1 MSDKKEVLNELLEN
15 TKIDE
20 GFVVGEKSKND
31 LKIGSVFSWLNN
43 SFNDDYENHE
53 EDIKLNTKRKDYL
66 KEYLDQKLGNHSTNR
81 LKSEYY
87 DESGQLMLKV
97 NKGLTGNVK
106 SVNAGLSPSKDA
118 MIASLMMAESKHIS
132 QFPVSDKNLKSF
144 EVALT
149 EIKEE
154 GLFDLN
160 ELTLHKKIDKSV
172 VEVLERVRN
181 AQGFEVTN
189 SLSLNKVVQ
198 QPKNV
203 IDSPISEPVEQPKD
217 GIDSPNSE
225 PVELPKDVVDSPD
238 IEPVEQPKD
247 VVDSLDNEV
256 VEGLPGA
263 VEEPESEIGL
273 GLNEE
278 DLLSEN
284 NKVNYESSDEEEAV
298 ERVVNDHIQSLEDE
312 DLGYDLEQAQSF
324 QSSND
329 EPEPEQEQE
338 IESTA
343 TFKKDEQVEV
353 SNDPLKND
361 CKEPIEPLNIKDLE
375 SDLENEIANSIS
387 DEKPEQNK
395 TQNRKSGLRR

>member
-1 MSDKKEVLNELLEN
+1 MSDKKEVLSELLEN

-31 LKIGSVFSWLNN
+31 LKVGSVFSWLNN

-118 MIASLMMAESKHIS
+118 MIASLLMAESKHIS

-144 EVALT
+144 EMALT

-189 SLSLNKVVQ
+189 SLSLNKVV
-198 QPKNV
+198 K
-203 IDSPISEPVEQPKD
+203 K
-217 GIDSPNSE
+217 
-225 PVELPKDVVDSPD
+225 PKDVVDSPD

-247 VVDSLDNEV
+247 VVDSPDNEV
-256 VEGLPGA
+256 VEGTPGS
-263 VEEPESEIGL
+263 VEESESEIGL
-273 GLNEE
+273 GL
-278 DLLSEN
+278 
-284 NKVNYESSDEEEAV
+284 NYESSDEEEAV

-324 QSSND
+324 ESSND
-329 EPEPEQEQE
+329 EPEPEQE
-338 IESTA
+338 IESTT

-353 SNDPLKND
+353 SNDQLKND

-387 DEKPEQNK
+387 EEKPEQNK
-395 TQNRKSGLRR
+395 KQNRKSGLRR

>member
-1 MSDKKEVLNELLEN
+1 MNDKKEVLNELLEN
-15 TKIDE
+15 TKMDE

-118 MIASLMMAESKHIS
+118 MIASLLMAESKHIS
-132 QFPVSDKNLKSF
+132 QFSVSDKNLKSF
-144 EVALT
+144 ETALT

-217 GIDSPNSE
+217 GIDSPDSE
-225 PVELPKDVVDSPD
+225 PVEL
-238 IEPVEQPKD
+238 PKD

-278 DLLSEN
+278 ELLSEN

-298 ERVVNDHIQSLEDE
+298 ERVVNEHIQSLEDE
-312 DLGYDLEQAQSF
+312 DLGYDLEEAQSF
-324 QSSND
+324 ESSND
-329 EPEPEQEQE
+329 EPEQE

-361 CKEPIEPLNIKDLE
+361 GKEPIEPLNIKDLE

-387 DEKPEQNK
+387 EEKPEQNK
-395 TQNRKSGLRR
+395 KPSRKSGLRR

>member
-1 MSDKKEVLNELLEN
+1 MSDKKEVFNELLEN

-31 LKIGSVFSWLNN
+31 LKVGSVFSWLNN
-43 SFNDDYENHE
+43 SFNDDYDNHE

-144 EVALT
+144 EMALT

-181 AQGFEVTN
+181 AQGFEITN

-203 IDSPISEPVEQPKD
+203 
-217 GIDSPNSE
+217 
-225 PVELPKDVVDSPD
+225 VDSPD
-238 IEPVEQPKD
+238 IEPVEQPKS

-256 VEGLPGA
+256 VEGMPGS
-263 VEEPESEIGL
+263 VEESESEIGL
-273 GLNEE
+273 GL
-278 DLLSEN
+278 
-284 NKVNYESSDEEEAV
+284 NYESSDEEEAV

-387 DEKPEQNK
+387 EEKPEKNK
-395 TQNRKSGLRR
+395 KQNRKSGLRR

>member
-1 MSDKKEVLNELLEN
+1 MSDKKEVLNQLLEN

-172 VEVLERVRN
+172 IEVFERVRN
-181 AQGFEVTN
+181 AQGF
-189 SLSLNKVVQ
+189 Q
-198 QPKNV
+198 
-203 IDSPISEPVEQPKD
+203 
-217 GIDSPNSE
+217 
-225 PVELPKDVVDSPD
+225 
-238 IEPVEQPKD
+238 
-247 VVDSLDNEV
+247 
-256 VEGLPGA
+256 
-263 VEEPESEIGL
+263 
-273 GLNEE
+273 
-278 DLLSEN
+278 
-284 NKVNYESSDEEEAV
+284 
-298 ERVVNDHIQSLEDE
+298 
-312 DLGYDLEQAQSF
+312 
-324 QSSND
+324 
-329 EPEPEQEQE
+329 
-338 IESTA
+338 
-343 TFKKDEQVEV
+343 V
-353 SNDPLKND
+353 SNSKSIINKLKDNQASASNTD
-361 CKEPIEPLNIKDLE
+361 
-375 SDLENEIANSIS
+375 
-387 DEKPEQNK
+387 
-395 TQNRKSGLRR
+395 

>member
-15 TKIDE
+15 TKVVE

-31 LKIGSVFSWLNN
+31 LKVGSVFSWLNS

-144 EVALT
+144 EMALT

-198 QPKNV
+198 QPKDG
-203 IDSPISEPVEQPKD
+203 IDSPNSEPVEQPKD
-217 GIDSPNSE
+217 GIDSPDSE

-298 ERVVNDHIQSLEDE
+298 ERVLNDHIQSLEDE
-312 DLGYDLEQAQSF
+312 DLVYDLEEAQSF
-324 QSSND
+324 ESSND
-329 EPEPEQEQE
+329 ESEPEQE

-353 SNDPLKND
+353 SNDLLKND

-375 SDLENEIANSIS
+375 SDLKNEIANSIS
-387 DEKPEQNK
+387 EEKHENNK
-395 TQNRKSGLRR
+395 KPSRKSGLRR

>member
-1 MSDKKEVLNELLEN
+1 MSDKKEILNELLEN
-15 TKIDE
+15 AKIDE

-118 MIASLMMAESKHIS
+118 MIASLIMAESKHIS

-144 EVALT
+144 EMALT

-172 VEVLERVRN
+172 VEVLKRVRH

-217 GIDSPNSE
+217 GIDSPDSE
-225 PVELPKDVVDSPD
+225 PVEQPKDVVDSPD

-278 DLLSEN
+278 ELLSEN

-298 ERVVNDHIQSLEDE
+298 ERVVNEHIQSLEDE
-312 DLGYDLEQAQSF
+312 DLGYDLEEAQSF

-329 EPEPEQEQE
+329 DSEPEQDIE
-338 IESTA
+338 ITP

-361 CKEPIEPLNIKDLE
+361 GKEPIEPLNIKDLE

-387 DEKPEQNK
+387 EEKPEQNK
-395 TQNRKSGLRR
+395 KQNRKSGLRR

>member
-1 MSDKKEVLNELLEN
+1 MSDKKEILNELLEN
-15 TKIDE
+15 AKIDE

-118 MIASLMMAESKHIS
+118 MIASLIMAESKHIS

-144 EVALT
+144 EIALT

-172 VEVLERVRN
+172 IEVLERVRN

-189 SLSLNKVVQ
+189 SLSLNKVVKK
-198 QPKNV
+198 PKDV
-203 IDSPISEPVEQPKD
+203 VDSPISEPVEQPKD

-284 NKVNYESSDEEEAV
+284 NKVNYESFDEEEAV
-298 ERVVNDHIQSLEDE
+298 ERVVNEHIQSLEDE
-312 DLGYDLEQAQSF
+312 DLGYDLEEAQSF

-329 EPEPEQEQE
+329 EPDPEQEQE
-338 IESTA
+338 IGSTA

-387 DEKPEQNK
+387 EEKPEQNK

>member
-1 MSDKKEVLNELLEN
+1 MSDKKEILNELLEN

-118 MIASLMMAESKHIS
+118 MIASLIMAESKHIS

-144 EVALT
+144 ETALT

-172 VEVLERVRN
+172 IEVLERVRN

-217 GIDSPNSE
+217 GIDSPNR
-225 PVELPKDVVDSPD
+225 
-238 IEPVEQPKD
+238 EPVEQPKG
-247 VVDSLDNEV
+247 VVDSLDHEV

-278 DLLSEN
+278 ELLSEN

-298 ERVVNDHIQSLEDE
+298 ERVVNEHIQSLEDE
-312 DLGYDLEQAQSF
+312 DLGYDLKQAQSF
-324 QSSND
+324 ESSND
-329 EPEPEQEQE
+329 EQEPEQEQE

-353 SNDPLKND
+353 SNDLLKND

-387 DEKPEQNK
+387 EEKPEKNK
-395 TQNRKSGLRR
+395 KQNRKSGLRR

>member
-144 EVALT
+144 EMALT

-172 VEVLERVRN
+172 VEVLDRVRN

-198 QPKNV
+198 QPKDV
-203 IDSPISEPVEQPKD
+203 I
-217 GIDSPNSE
+217 
-225 PVELPKDVVDSPD
+225 DSPD

-247 VVDSLDNEV
+247 VVDSPDNEV
-256 VEGLPGA
+256 VEGMPGS
-263 VEEPESEIGL
+263 VEESEIGL
-273 GLNEE
+273 GLN
-278 DLLSEN
+278 
-284 NKVNYESSDEEEAV
+284 YESSDKEEAV
-298 ERVVNDHIQSLEDE
+298 ERVVNEHIQSLEDE
-312 DLGYDLEQAQSF
+312 DLGYDLEEAQSF

-329 EPEPEQEQE
+329 DSEPEIE
-338 IESTA
+338 ITP

-361 CKEPIEPLNIKDLE
+361 CKEPIEPLNIKNLE

-387 DEKPEQNK
+387 EEKPEQNK
-395 TQNRKSGLRR
+395 KQSRKSGLRR

>member
-1 MSDKKEVLNELLEN
+1 MSDKKEVLSELLEN

-31 LKIGSVFSWLNN
+31 LKVGSVFSWLNN

-118 MIASLMMAESKHIS
+118 MIASLLMAESKHIS

-144 EVALT
+144 ETALT

-217 GIDSPNSE
+217 GIDSP
-225 PVELPKDVVDSPD
+225 DS
-238 IEPVEQPKD
+238 EPVEQPKD

-273 GLNEE
+273 GLN
-278 DLLSEN
+278 
-284 NKVNYESSDEEEAV
+284 YESSDEEEAV

-312 DLGYDLEQAQSF
+312 DLGYDLEESQSF
-324 QSSND
+324 ESSND
-329 EPEPEQEQE
+329 ESEAE

-353 SNDPLKND
+353 TNDPHKND
-361 CKEPIEPLNIKDLE
+361 YKEPIEPIEPLHIKDLE
-375 SDLENEIANSIS
+375 SDIENEIANSINE
-387 DEKPEQNK
+387 EKHEQNK
-395 TQNRKSGLRR
+395 KTSRKSGLRR

>member
-118 MIASLMMAESKHIS
+118 MIASLLMAESKHIS

-144 EVALT
+144 EIALT

-160 ELTLHKKIDKSV
+160 DLTLHKKIDKSV
-172 VEVLERVRN
+172 IEILERVRN

-217 GIDSPNSE
+217 GIDSPNR
-225 PVELPKDVVDSPD
+225 
-238 IEPVEQPKD
+238 EPVEQPKG
-247 VVDSLDNEV
+247 VVDSLDHEV

-278 DLLSEN
+278 ELLSEN

-298 ERVVNDHIQSLEDE
+298 ERVVNEHIQSLEDE
-312 DLGYDLEQAQSF
+312 DLGYDLKQAQSF
-324 QSSND
+324 ESSND
-329 EPEPEQEQE
+329 EQEPEQEQE

-353 SNDPLKND
+353 SNDLLKND

-387 DEKPEQNK
+387 EEKPEKNK
-395 TQNRKSGLRR
+395 KQNRKSGLRR

>member
-1 MSDKKEVLNELLEN
+1 MSDKKEILNELLEN
-15 TKIDE
+15 AKIDE

-118 MIASLMMAESKHIS
+118 MIASLIMAESKHIS

-144 EVALT
+144 EIALT

-172 VEVLERVRN
+172 IEVLERVRN

-189 SLSLNKVVQ
+189 SLSLNKVV
-198 QPKNV
+198 K
-203 IDSPISEPVEQPKD
+203 K
-217 GIDSPNSE
+217 
-225 PVELPKDVVDSPD
+225 PKDVVD
-238 IEPVEQPKD
+238 
-247 VVDSLDNEV
+247 
-256 VEGLPGA
+256 
-263 VEEPESEIGL
+263 
-273 GLNEE
+273 
-278 DLLSEN
+278 
-284 NKVNYESSDEEEAV
+284 
-298 ERVVNDHIQSLEDE
+298 
-312 DLGYDLEQAQSF
+312 
-324 QSSND
+324 
-329 EPEPEQEQE
+329 
-338 IESTA
+338 
-343 TFKKDEQVEV
+343 
-353 SNDPLKND
+353 
-361 CKEPIEPLNIKDLE
+361 
-375 SDLENEIANSIS
+375 
-387 DEKPEQNK
+387 
-395 TQNRKSGLRR
+395 

>member
-1 MSDKKEVLNELLEN
+1 YIFNNGVYMSDKKEILNELLEN

-118 MIASLMMAESKHIS
+118 MIASLIMAESKHIS

-144 EVALT
+144 ETALT

-172 VEVLERVRN
+172 IEVLERVRN

-217 GIDSPNSE
+217 GIDSPNR
-225 PVELPKDVVDSPD
+225 
-238 IEPVEQPKD
+238 EPVEQPKG
-247 VVDSLDNEV
+247 VVDSLDHEV

-278 DLLSEN
+278 ELLSEN

-298 ERVVNDHIQSLEDE
+298 ERVVNEHIQSLEDE
-312 DLGYDLEQAQSF
+312 DLGYDLKQAQSF
-324 QSSND
+324 ESSND
-329 EPEPEQEQE
+329 EQEPEQEQE

-353 SNDPLKND
+353 SNDLLKND

-387 DEKPEQNK
+387 EEKPEKNK
-395 TQNRKSGLRR
+395 KQNRKSGLRR

>member
-144 EVALT
+144 EMSLT

-198 QPKNV
+198 QPK
-203 IDSPISEPVEQPKD
+203 
-217 GIDSPNSE
+217 
-225 PVELPKDVVDSPD
+225 DVVDSPD

-273 GLNEE
+273 GLDEE

-324 QSSND
+324 ESSND
-329 EPEPEQEQE
+329 EPEQE

-361 CKEPIEPLNIKDLE
+361 GKEPIEPLNIKDLE

-387 DEKPEQNK
+387 EEKPEQNK
-395 TQNRKSGLRR
+395 KQNRKSGLRR

>member
-1 MSDKKEVLNELLEN
+1 KD
-15 TKIDE
+15 
-20 GFVVGEKSKND
+20 VV
-31 LKIGSVFSWLNN
+31 
-43 SFNDDYENHE
+43 
-53 EDIKLNTKRKDYL
+53 
-66 KEYLDQKLGNHSTNR
+66 
-81 LKSEYY
+81 
-87 DESGQLMLKV
+87 
-97 NKGLTGNVK
+97 
-106 SVNAGLSPSKDA
+106 
-118 MIASLMMAESKHIS
+118 
-132 QFPVSDKNLKSF
+132 
-144 EVALT
+144 
-149 EIKEE
+149 
-154 GLFDLN
+154 
-160 ELTLHKKIDKSV
+160 
-172 VEVLERVRN
+172 
-181 AQGFEVTN
+181 
-189 SLSLNKVVQ
+189 
-198 QPKNV
+198 
-203 IDSPISEPVEQPKD
+203 DSPISEPVEQPKD

-284 NKVNYESSDEEEAV
+284 NKVNYESFDEEEAV
-298 ERVVNDHIQSLEDE
+298 ERVVNEHIQSLEDE
-312 DLGYDLEQAQSF
+312 DLGYDLEEAQSF

-329 EPEPEQEQE
+329 EPDPEQEQE
-338 IESTA
+338 IGSTA

-387 DEKPEQNK
+387 EEKPEQNK